1 MSQIATIILPFLGL
15 IAAGFTAA
23 KWLGLPVQGV
33 SGLNLFVYYFAL
45 PAWFFQLVAQT
56 PVDSLANWSFV
67 VTTTFATYC
76 AFALA
81 FSFGALVNRG
91 NVPEATIQG
100 LVGSYANIG
109 YMAPALT
116 VAAFG
121 PTAAAPTALIFT
133 FDSALLFALVP
144 LMMALGGTTPA
155 NGSSMARSIA
165 RRVATHPFI
174 IASVAGFA
182 VALVGLPLPG
192 PIDAVLTFLRSA
204 AAPVA
209 LFAIGAGLVQMS
221 RGRVTPE
228 MPVIL
233 LVKLVVHPV
242 IVYLLLSW
250 IGGFDSIWVYSAVL
264 MAALPPA
271 ANVLAMARQYA
282 TYEGRAA
289 AAVFYGTA
297 VSIVTVTIALIIMLS
312 GGLPMY
318 PFR

>member
-23 KWLGLPVQGV
+23 KWLGLPAQGV

-100 LVGSYANIG
+100 LVGSYANVG

-133 FDSALLFALVP
+133 FDSTMLFALVP

-155 NGSSMARSIA
+155 NGTSMARSIA

-182 VALVGLPLPG
+182 VAFVGLPLPG
-192 PIDAVLTFLRSA
+192 PDRRRPDV
-204 AAPVA
+204 P
-209 LFAIGAGLVQMS
+209 AI
-221 RGRVTPE
+221 RGR
-228 MPVIL
+228 
-233 LVKLVVHPV
+233 
-242 IVYLLLSW
+242 
-250 IGGFDSIWVYSAVL
+250 
-264 MAALPPA
+264 
-271 ANVLAMARQYA
+271 ARRPLRHRRGPRPDVAGQGHA
-282 TYEGRAA
+282 RNC
-289 AAVFYGTA
+289 
-297 VSIVTVTIALIIMLS
+297 
-312 GGLPMY
+312 
-318 PFR
+318 R